1 MSVFQLARGL
11 GTQAKWNRKLMSVM
25 IHFSDWSLI
34 KTGMALKPD
43 TCRRMQLPGS
53 RRWIWP
59 GADLLCHFNMFWWQ
73 IKLLLMHVVLNEK
86 QLLKRTHTV
95 YDCSRFV
102 TGELLDQVLSR
113 EFLTGVQSFDVCWS
127 LYTVLR
133 CLNNIPRDRKVCS
146 GYKLEFHRRSF
157 QALRWNIVH

>member
-1 MSVFQLARGL
+1 MSVFQMARGL
-11 GTQAKWNRKLMSVM
+11 GAQAKWKRKLMSVM

-43 TCRRMQLPGS
+43 VCRRMQLPGS

-102 TGELLDQVLSR
+102 TGELLDQVLS
-113 EFLTGVQSFDVCWS
+113 S
-127 LYTVLR
+127 
-133 CLNNIPRDRKVCS
+133 PRDRKVCS
-146 GYKLEFHRRSF
+146 GYKLDFHRRSF
-157 QALRWNIVH
+157 QALRWNVVHLYGCWLP

>member
-11 GTQAKWNRKLMSVM
+11 GAQAKWNRKLMSVM

-59 GADLLCHFNMFWWQ
+59 GADLLCHFNMCWWQ

-113 EFLTGVQSFDVCWS
+113 EFLTGVQSFAVCWS
-127 LYTVLR
+127 LYIVWDALIISHMTGKSALGTSW
-133 CLNNIPRDRKVCS
+133 N
-146 GYKLEFHRRSF
+146 FHRRAF